1 MDMMMPN
8 MDGITAM
15 VELRTLEIGDGL
27 PHTPVI
33 ALTAHAMQG
42 DKERFLDAG
51 ADGYVSK
58 PIKLDELKQEIHRVI
73 SQVTQSRS
81 AS

>member
-1 MDMMMPN
+1 
-8 MDGITAM
+8 
-15 VELRTLEIGDGL
+15 
-27 PHTPVI
+27 
-33 ALTAHAMQG
+33 MQG
-42 DKERFLDAG
+42 DKERFLNAG

-73 SQVTQSRS
+73 THSRS